1 MYSQGELLQA
11 NATVIAGVLIFLT
24 VTRFSNSAS
33 EFSELVQRWFVLSAV
48 LGVLILLMISIVAIP
63 LSPDV
68 KDGDDAPS
76 LVARILFIA
85 GIGAI
90 IVAVVGIMRGLN
102 QIDQFWKRLWEP
114 KHAKK

>member
-1 MYSQGELLQA
+1 
-11 NATVIAGVLIFLT
+11 
-24 VTRFSNSAS
+24 
-33 EFSELVQRWFVLSAV
+33 
-48 LGVLILLMISIVAIP
+48 MISIVAIP

-68 KDGDDAPS
+68 EDGDDAPS
-76 LVARILFIA
+76 LMAWILFIA